1 MCFYLAHFRLSRLA
15 KESAGTQGGLFFL
28 HFLLPAIFLSLSL
41 ALFLTLLSVSPPLS
55 CRYFMHGLTQSH
67 VDYTTHWHQSSHW
80 GTEKKKINTCMHPL
94 RRSCHLAQFLR
105 RHRRRFIDLD
115 KAVGIQAPLPYTDMF
130 FKWRKDPVFNPNTV
144 PIVPHSHCWF
154 YVLNGIPSGWFLAW
168 ESQLHNYHNTP
179 ATSIVLSILQGLLKK
194 MPHFPW
200 EVWFLLE

>member
-1 MCFYLAHFRLSRLA
+1 M
-15 KESAGTQGGLFFL
+15 
-28 HFLLPAIFLSLSL
+28 FLLGSFSAVQISQGERRYARRSFFSISFSLLFFLSLSL

-130 FKWRKDPVFNPNTV
+130 FK
-144 PIVPHSHCWF
+144 
-154 YVLNGIPSGWFLAW
+154 
-168 ESQLHNYHNTP
+168 
-179 ATSIVLSILQGLLKK
+179 
-194 MPHFPW
+194 
-200 EVWFLLE
+200 